1 MLLVGGFVVC
11 NRKWGLQGFGSVSLG
26 GFGRLSTQFGDERKM
41 NIHRIFFGLRALALL
56 AVVAGGLL
64 ALAAC
69 NPQALKP
76 PPLPVSPSVVF
87 TQDGVAFYVKGLRI
101 PGTRQ
106 ELRLREGGTLTWV
119 PLEQVSAVRFSGP
132 VRDTYRQAVITLTG
146 GERLQGEVY
155 VNFLIEGTTD
165 LGYWNMPMSKVASL
179 NLAFD

>member
-1 MLLVGGFVVC
+1 MKACRMLA
-11 NRKWGLQGFGSVSLG
+11 
-26 GFGRLSTQFGDERKM
+26 
-41 NIHRIFFGLRALALL
+41 GLRALARLAVFAGCLL
-56 AVVAGGLL
+56 AVS
-64 ALAAC
+64 AC

-76 PPLPVSPSVVF
+76 PPPPVSPSMVV
-87 TQDGVAFYVKGLRI
+87 TQDGMAFYVKGLRI

-132 VRDTYRQAVITLTG
+132 VQDTYRQAVITLTG

-165 LGYWNMPMSKVASL
+165 LGYWNMPMRKVESL

>member
-1 MLLVGGFVVC
+1 MVV
-11 NRKWGLQGFGSVSLG
+11 
-26 GFGRLSTQFGDERKM
+26 
-41 NIHRIFFGLRALALL
+41 
-56 AVVAGGLL
+56 
-64 ALAAC
+64 
-69 NPQALKP
+69 
-76 PPLPVSPSVVF
+76 
-87 TQDGVAFYVKGLRI
+87 TQDGMAFYVKGLRI

-132 VRDTYRQAVITLTG
+132 IQDTYRQAVITLTG
-146 GERLQGEVY
+146 GERLKGEVY

>member
-1 MLLVGGFVVC
+1 MKACRF
-11 NRKWGLQGFGSVSLG
+11 LG
-26 GFGRLSTQFGDERKM
+26 GV
-41 NIHRIFFGLRALALL
+41 RALALL
-56 AVVAGGLL
+56 AVFAGGLL
-64 ALAAC
+64 AVSAC

-76 PPLPVSPSVVF
+76 PPPQVSPSMVV
-87 TQDGVAFYVKGLRI
+87 TQDGMAFYVKGLRI

-106 ELRLREGGTLTWV
+106 ELRLKEGGTLTWI

-132 VRDTYRQAVITLTG
+132 IQDTYRQAVITLTG

-165 LGYWNMPMSKVASL
+165 LGYWNMPMRKVASL

>member
-1 MLLVGGFVVC
+1 
-11 NRKWGLQGFGSVSLG
+11 
-26 GFGRLSTQFGDERKM
+26 M
-41 NIHRIFFGLRALALL
+41 NIRCMYGGVRAWVALAL
-56 AVVAGGLL
+56 VVGGLL
-64 ALAAC
+64 TLAAC
-69 NPQALKP
+69 NPQATKP
-76 PPLPVSPSVVF
+76 PPLPASPSVVI

-106 ELRLREGGTLTWV
+106 ELRLKEGDTLTWV

-146 GERLQGEVY
+146 GERLQGEVN

-165 LGYWNMPMSKVASL
+165 LGYWNMPMRKVERL